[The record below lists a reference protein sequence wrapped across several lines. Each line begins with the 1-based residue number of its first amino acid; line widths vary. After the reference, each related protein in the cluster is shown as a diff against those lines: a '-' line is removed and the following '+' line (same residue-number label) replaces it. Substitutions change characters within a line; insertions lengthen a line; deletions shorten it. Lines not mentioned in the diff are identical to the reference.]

1 MIPLDRNGI
10 QTPDVSALKLP
21 ALLETLQASPAQ
33 GLSSGEAEQ
42 RLQLYRQNVLVEPAP
57 LSFWS
62 RIREQLDNQLVQLL
76 TGASVVNAFL
86 GHLGDAVS
94 ILAIVAMNALLGA
107 FQESKAE
114 QAIRALRNMQVPVA
128 SVIRDGAEQ
137 EIPAAVLVPGDVVL
151 LRSGDKVPA
160 DLRLFSEYDLEADE
174 ASLTGESYPVVKSS
188 QASGSNACLFMGTSI
203 TRGHAQ
209 AIVFATG
216 MGTQMGQ
223 IAAMLKESQPQPTP
237 LQQNL
242 SEVGSRIMKYSLG
255 TCAVLVVIGLLRGSS
270 LMEMLL
276 SGASLAVAAIPEGLP
291 AIATVSLAVG
301 VQRMARR
308 RAIVRRMAVVESLG
322 RTTVICSD
330 KTGTLTQNQMTVRV
344 IYTDRWWSVTG
355 DGYDPQGEFKS
366 GDLREAD
373 ESLRLAL
380 LAASLC
386 NDARLVP
393 PAPGTGTAGD
403 GWQITGDP
411 TEGALLVAAAKAGL
425 WQDELKQQYQ
435 VGRMIPFDSNR
446 RCMLVAC
453 TDPDGQA
460 WVFAKG
466 APEAILEKCRLFR
479 ERDEEVI
486 LYSARRLFYQ
496 QQTQRLSE
504 QSLRVLAISYKRI
517 SVDDL
522 EQVSDDDLEENM
534 VFAGLIAM
542 HDPPRPEI
550 AQAMATCRQAGIEV
564 KMVTGDHPATARAIA
579 LELGI
584 MAPGDQI
591 ITGAEMDG
599 MSAAQLA
606 ELMPRTRVFA
616 QVLPRHKFDIVK
628 SLKDSGE
635 VVAMTGDGV
644 NDAPA
649 VKEADIGIAMGRI
662 GTDVTREAASLVL
675 SDDNFATIVAAVE
688 EGRGTYQNIRRSLKY
703 LLGTNAGEVI
713 LMLGAV
719 FLGLPLPMLPMQ
731 LLWINLIGDGLPAI
745 ALSVSPPSPDLMRQ
759 PPLQHA
765 PSIEPCFQPQLSD
778 DRPEQRPD
786 SAVGLPAPAA
796 DHRSG
801 YCQDVGLRR
810 PDRSANRLC
819 PGLQST
825 GCAVISAC
833 RSIGGFGGT
842 AGHVH
847 LSAVRPA
854 LIRHQGAVRERL
866 GRVGAP
872 DPVPGCAGFSV
883 R

>member
-1 MIPLDRNGI
+1 
-10 QTPDVSALKLP
+10 LP
-21 ALLETLQASPAQ
+21 ALLETLQANSVH

-62 RIREQLDNQLVQLL
+62 RIQDQLDNQLVQLL

-86 GHLGDAVS
+86 GNLGDAVS
-94 ILAIVAMNALLGA
+94 ILVIVAMNALLGA

-114 QAIRALRNMQVPVA
+114 HAIRALRNMQVPIA
-128 SVIRDGAEQ
+128 SVIRDGTEQ
-137 EIPAAVLVPGDVVL
+137 EVLAAVLVPGDMVL

-188 QASGSNACLFMGTSI
+188 RAEGSNACLFMGTSI
-203 TRGHAQ
+203 TRGRAQ
-209 AIVFATG
+209 AIVVATG
-216 MGTQMGQ
+216 MDTQMGL
-223 IAAMLKESQPQPTP
+223 IAAMLKESKPQPTP

-255 TCAVLVVIGLLRGSS
+255 VCAALVVSGLLRGSS

-276 SGASLAVAAIPEGLP
+276 SGTSLAVAAIPEGLP
-291 AIATVSLAVG
+291 AIATVSMAVG

-308 RAIVRRMAVVESLG
+308 RAIVRRMTAVESLG

-355 DGYDPQGEFKS
+355 DGYNPQGEFKS
-366 GDLREAD
+366 GDLQEAD
-373 ESLRLAL
+373 ESLRLVL

-393 PAPGTGTAGD
+393 PDIVGD

-425 WQDELKQQYQ
+425 WQDELKQQYRM
-435 VGRMIPFDSNR
+435 GRMIPFDSNR
-446 RCMLVAC
+446 RRMLVAC
-453 TDPDGQA
+453 TGPDGQD

-466 APEAILEKCRLFR
+466 APEAILEKCRFFR
-479 ERDEEVI
+479 ERDEEAI
-486 LYSARRLFYQ
+486 LSPARLLFYR
-496 QQTQRLSE
+496 QQTQELSE
-504 QSLRVLAISYKRI
+504 QSLRVLAVAYRRI
-517 SVDDL
+517 SSDEL
-522 EQVSDDDLEENM
+522 GQASDDGLESNM

-542 HDPPRPEI
+542 HDPPRPGI
-550 AQAMATCRQAGIEV
+550 AQVIATCHQAGIEV

-579 LELGI
+579 LELGL
-584 MAPGDQI
+584 MVPGDQV

-599 MSAAQLA
+599 MNAAQLA
-606 ELMPRTRVFA
+606 ELMPMTRVFA
-616 QVLPRHKFDIVK
+616 QVLPRHKLAIVK
-628 SLKDSGE
+628 SLQGLGE

-688 EGRGTYQNIRRSLKY
+688 EGRGTYQNIRRSLQY

-719 FLGLPLPMLPMQ
+719 FLGLPLPLLPLQ

-759 PPLQHA
+759 PPLQSRPLLNPA
-765 PSIEPCFQPQLSD
+765 FNRRLVTTGLSSGLTVLWAYRSLLRTTDLATARTLAFGGLTAQQIVYALACRPQGLPSSALAGA
-778 DRPEQRPD
+778 
-786 SAVGLPAPAA
+786 SAVSLGLLAISIYLPFGQRLFGTRALSVSDWAGSAPLILFPAVL
-796 DHRSG
+796 DFLL
-801 YCQDVGLRR
+801 DKT
-810 PDRSANRLC
+810 N
-819 PGLQST
+819 
-825 GCAVISAC
+825 
-833 RSIGGFGGT
+833 FGKQ
-842 AGHVH
+842 V
-847 LSAVRPA
+847 
-854 LIRHQGAVRERL
+854 
-866 GRVGAP
+866 
-872 DPVPGCAGFSV
+872 
-883 R
+883 